1 MNEFL
6 KFIVDNWV
14 SLSST
19 IGMIVLWFSKRKY
32 DKIELKKETS
42 TALEGIQNAYD
53 RYVNNTNAKV
63 DELQKEIN
71 DLKQREK
78 DWLIEKDNLQKQING
93 LIQQS
98 TKDQSIIQSLKAKI
112 ANYETKT
119 KENEN
124 KIKLLETEVNL
135 YKNNKNVN
143 I

>member
-32 DKIELKKETS
+32 DKVEFKKETS

-63 DELQKEIN
+63 EELQKEIN
-71 DLKQREK
+71 DLKEREK

-124 KIKLLETEVNL
+124 KIKLLETEVNS
-135 YKNNKNVN
+135 YKK
-143 I
+143 

>member
-53 RYVNNTNAKV
+53 RYVTNTNNKV

-71 DLKQREK
+71 NLKQREK
-78 DWLIEKDNLQKQING
+78 DWLVEKDNLQKQING

-98 TKDQSIIQSLKAKI
+98 TKDQNIIQSLKAKI
-112 ANYETKT
+112 ANYETKA
-119 KENEN
+119 KENES
-124 KIKLLETEVNL
+124 KIKVLESEVNS
-135 YKNNKNVN
+135 YKK
-143 I
+143 

>member
-32 DKIELKKETS
+32 DKVEFKKETS
-42 TALEGIQNAYD
+42 TALEGIANAYD
-53 RYVNNTNAKV
+53 RFVAITNAKV
-63 DELQKEIN
+63 EELQKEIN

-112 ANYETKT
+112 ANYETKA
-119 KENEN
+119 KENES
-124 KIKLLETEVNL
+124 KIKVLESEVNS
-135 YKNNKNVN
+135 YKK
-143 I
+143 

>member
-19 IGMIVLWFSKRKY
+19 IGMVVLWFSKRKY
-32 DKIELKKETS
+32 DKVEFKKETS
-42 TALEGIQNAYD
+42 TALEGIANAYD
-53 RYVNNTNAKV
+53 RYVANTNAKV
-63 DELQKEIN
+63 EELQKEIN
-71 DLKQREK
+71 DLKEREK

-98 TKDQSIIQSLKAKI
+98 TKDQSIIQSLKTKI

-124 KIKLLETEVNL
+124 KIKLLETEVNS
-135 YKNNKNVN
+135 YKK
-143 I
+143 

>member
-6 KFIVDNWV
+6 KFIVGNWV

-32 DKIELKKETS
+32 DKVEFKKETS
-42 TALEGIQNAYD
+42 TALEGIANAYD
-53 RYVNNTNAKV
+53 RFVAITNAKV
-63 DELQKEIN
+63 EELQKEIN

-112 ANYETKT
+112 ANYETKN

-124 KIKLLETEVNL
+124 KIKLLETEVNS
-135 YKNNKNVN
+135 YKK
-143 I
+143 

>member
-1 MNEFL
+1 MNEIL

-19 IGMIVLWFSKRKY
+19 IGMIVLWFSKRKH

-53 RYVNNTNAKV
+53 RYVTNTNNKV
-63 DELQKEIN
+63 EELQKEIN

-78 DWLIEKDNLQKQING
+78 DWLLEKDNLQKQING

-124 KIKLLETEVNL
+124 KIKLLETEVNS
-135 YKNNKNVN
+135 YKK
-143 I
+143 

>member
-1 MNEFL
+1 MNEIL

-63 DELQKEIN
+63 EELQKEIN
-71 DLKQREK
+71 NLKQREK
-78 DWLIEKDNLQKQING
+78 EWLLEKDNLQKQING
-93 LIQQS
+93 LIHQS
-98 TKDQSIIQSLKAKI
+98 SKDQSIIQSLKAKI
-112 ANYETKT
+112 ANYEIKT
-119 KENEN
+119 KENES

-135 YKNNKNVN
+135 YKK
-143 I
+143 

>member
-32 DKIELKKETS
+32 DKVEFKKETS
-42 TALEGIQNAYD
+42 TALEGIANAYD
-53 RYVNNTNAKV
+53 RFVAITNAKV
-63 DELQKEIN
+63 EELQKEIN
-71 DLKQREK
+71 DLKLREK
-78 DWLIEKDNLQKQING
+78 DWLVEKDNLQKQING

-112 ANYETKT
+112 ANYETKA
-119 KENEN
+119 KENES
-124 KIKLLETEVNL
+124 KIKVLESEVNS
-135 YKNNKNVN
+135 YKK
-143 I
+143 

>member
-53 RYVNNTNAKV
+53 RFVAITNAKV
-63 DELQKEIN
+63 EELQKEIN
-71 DLKQREK
+71 DLKLREK
-78 DWLIEKDNLQKQING
+78 DWLVEKDNLQKQING

-112 ANYETKT
+112 ANYETKA
-119 KENEN
+119 KENES
-124 KIKLLETEVNL
+124 KIKVLETEVNS
-135 YKNNKNVN
+135 YKK
-143 I
+143 

>member
-32 DKIELKKETS
+32 DKVEFKKETS
-42 TALEGIQNAYD
+42 TALEGIANAYD
-53 RYVNNTNAKV
+53 RFVAITNAKV
-63 DELQKEIN
+63 EELQKEIN

-98 TKDQSIIQSLKAKI
+98 TKDQSIIQSLKAKT
-112 ANYETKT
+112 ANYEIKT

-124 KIKLLETEVNL
+124 KIKLLETEVNS
-135 YKNNKNVN
+135 YKK
-143 I
+143 

>member
-6 KFIVDNWV
+6 KFIIDNWV

-53 RYVNNTNAKV
+53 RYVTNTNAKV

-71 DLKQREK
+71 GLKQREK

-98 TKDQSIIQSLKAKI
+98 TKDQSIIQSLKTKI
-112 ANYETKT
+112 ANYETKA
-119 KENEN
+119 KKNES
-124 KIKLLETEVNL
+124 KIKVLESEVNL
-135 YKNNKNVN
+135 YKK
-143 I
+143 

>member
-32 DKIELKKETS
+32 DKVEFKKETS
-42 TALEGIQNAYD
+42 TALEGIANAYD
-53 RYVNNTNAKV
+53 RFVAITNAKV
-63 DELQKEIN
+63 EELQKEIN

-124 KIKLLETEVNL
+124 KIKLLETEVNS
-135 YKNNKNVN
+135 YKK
-143 I
+143 

>member
-53 RYVNNTNAKV
+53 RYVTNTNAKV

-71 DLKQREK
+71 DLKLREK
-78 DWLIEKDNLQKQING
+78 DWLVEKDNLQKQING

-112 ANYETKT
+112 ANYETKA
-119 KENEN
+119 KENES
-124 KIKLLETEVNL
+124 KIKVLETEVNL
-135 YKNNKNVN
+135 YKK
-143 I
+143 

>member
-6 KFIVDNWV
+6 KFIIDNWV

-32 DKIELKKETS
+32 DKVEFKKETS
-42 TALEGIQNAYD
+42 TALEGIANAYD
-53 RYVNNTNAKV
+53 RFVAITNAKV
-63 DELQKEIN
+63 EELQKEIN

-93 LIQQS
+93 LRYQAS
-98 TKDQSIIQSLKAKI
+98 KDQSIIQSLKAKI

-135 YKNNKNVN
+135 YKK
-143 I
+143 

>member
-1 MNEFL
+1 MNEIL

-19 IGMIVLWFSKRKY
+19 VGMIVLWFSKRKY
-32 DKIELKKETS
+32 DKVEFKKETS

-71 DLKQREK
+71 DLKEREK
-78 DWLIEKDNLQKQING
+78 DWLVEKDNLQKQING

-124 KIKLLETEVNL
+124 KIKLLEAEVNL
-135 YKNNKNVN
+135 YKK
-143 I
+143 

>member
-32 DKIELKKETS
+32 DKVEFKKETS
-42 TALEGIQNAYD
+42 TALEGIANAYD
-53 RYVNNTNAKV
+53 RYVANTNTKV
-63 DELQKEIN
+63 EELQKEIN
-71 DLKQREK
+71 NLKEREK

-124 KIKLLETEVNL
+124 KIKLLETEVNS
-135 YKNNKNVN
+135 YKK
-143 I
+143 

>member
-32 DKIELKKETS
+32 DKIEFKKETS

-53 RYVNNTNAKV
+53 RYVTNTNAKV
-63 DELQKEIN
+63 EELQKEIN

-112 ANYETKT
+112 ANYETKA

-124 KIKLLETEVNL
+124 KIKLLETEVNS
-135 YKNNKNVN
+135 YKK
-143 I
+143 

>member
-1 MNEFL
+1 MNAIL
-6 KFIVDNWV
+6 KFVIDNWV

-19 IGMIVLWFSKRKY
+19 IGMVVLWFSKRKY
-32 DKIELKKETS
+32 DKVEFKKETS

-78 DWLIEKDNLQKQING
+78 DWLGEKDNLQKQING

-98 TKDQSIIQSLKAKI
+98 TKDQSIIQNLKAKI
-112 ANYETKT
+112 ANYETKA

-135 YKNNKNVN
+135 YKK
-143 I
+143 

>member
-1 MNEFL
+1 MNEIL
-6 KFIVDNWV
+6 KFVVDNWV

-53 RYVNNTNAKV
+53 RYVTNTNAKV

-71 DLKQREK
+71 ALKQREK
-78 DWLIEKDNLQKQING
+78 EWLLEKDNLQKQING
-93 LIQQS
+93 LIHQS
-98 TKDQSIIQSLKAKI
+98 SKDQSIIQSLKAKI
-112 ANYETKT
+112 ANYEIKT

-124 KIKLLETEVNL
+124 KIKVLETEVNSS
-135 YKNNKNVN
+135 KK
-143 I
+143 

>member
-32 DKIELKKETS
+32 DKVEFKKETS
-42 TALEGIQNAYD
+42 TALDGIANAYD
-53 RYVNNTNAKV
+53 RFVAITNAKV
-63 DELQKEIN
+63 EELQKEIN
-71 DLKQREK
+71 DLKLREK
-78 DWLIEKDNLQKQING
+78 DWLVEKDNLQKQING

-112 ANYETKT
+112 ANYETKA
-119 KENEN
+119 KENES
-124 KIKLLETEVNL
+124 KIKVLETEVNS
-135 YKNNKNVN
+135 YKK
-143 I
+143 

>member
-19 IGMIVLWFSKRKY
+19 IGMVVLWFSKRKY
-32 DKIELKKETS
+32 DKVEFKKETS
-42 TALEGIQNAYD
+42 TALDGIANAYD
-53 RYVNNTNAKV
+53 RYVANTNAKV
-63 DELQKEIN
+63 EELQKEIN
-71 DLKQREK
+71 DLKEREK
-78 DWLIEKDNLQKQING
+78 DWLVEKDNLQKQING

-124 KIKLLETEVNL
+124 KIKLLETEVNS
-135 YKNNKNVN
+135 YKK
-143 I
+143 

>member
-32 DKIELKKETS
+32 DKVEFKKETS
-42 TALEGIQNAYD
+42 TALDGIANAYD
-53 RYVNNTNAKV
+53 RFVINTNAKV
-63 DELQKEIN
+63 EELEKEIN

-78 DWLIEKDNLQKQING
+78 DWLVEKDNLQKQING

-124 KIKLLETEVNL
+124 KIKLLETEVNS
-135 YKNNKNVN
+135 YKK
-143 I
+143 

>member
-1 MNEFL
+1 MNEIL
-6 KFIVDNWV
+6 KFVVDNWV

-53 RYVNNTNAKV
+53 RYVTNTNNKV

-78 DWLIEKDNLQKQING
+78 DWLVEKDNLQKQING

-112 ANYETKT
+112 ANYETKA
-119 KENEN
+119 KENES
-124 KIKLLETEVNL
+124 KIKVLESEVNS
-135 YKNNKNVN
+135 YKK
-143 I
+143 

>member
-19 IGMIVLWFSKRKY
+19 IGMLVLWFSKRKY
-32 DKIELKKETS
+32 DKVEFKKETS
-42 TALEGIQNAYD
+42 TALEGIANAYD
-53 RYVNNTNAKV
+53 RYVANTNAKV
-63 DELQKEIN
+63 EELQKEIN
-71 DLKQREK
+71 DLKEREK

-112 ANYETKT
+112 ANYETKA
-119 KENEN
+119 KENES
-124 KIKLLETEVNL
+124 KIKVLESEVNSC
-135 YKNNKNVN
+135 KK
-143 I
+143 

>member
-1 MNEFL
+1 MNEVL

-32 DKIELKKETS
+32 DKVEFKKESS
-42 TALEGIQNAYD
+42 TALDGIESAYNKF
-53 RYVNNTNAKV
+53 VLNTNAKF
-63 DELQKEIN
+63 EEFEREIT

-78 DWLIEKDNLQKQING
+78 EWLLEKDNLQKQING

-124 KIKLLETEVNL
+124 KIKLLETEVNS
-135 YKNNKNVN
+135 YKK
-143 I
+143 

>member
-32 DKIELKKETS
+32 DKVEFKKETS
-42 TALEGIQNAYD
+42 TALEGIANAYD
-53 RYVNNTNAKV
+53 RFVAITNAKV
-63 DELQKEIN
+63 EELQKEIN

-78 DWLIEKDNLQKQING
+78 NWLLEKDNLQKQING

-112 ANYETKT
+112 ANYEIKA
-119 KENEN
+119 KENES
-124 KIKLLETEVNL
+124 KIKVLETEVNSH
-135 YKNNKNVN
+135 KK
-143 I
+143 